1 MERENSAPEKAV
13 TGRARKGDSR
23 KPEKLPARL
32 KHGKSRQKR
41 QGKKG
46 FCVAFFRG
54 LPERGVRKFYLLKI
68 WTGRCFFCI
77 VVSTPSC
84 WPAPQEPRLPA
95 EPVFFQERSWIAS
108 FLLLMAST
116 AIMPCWKAV
125 TMLLEAARESFD
137 KAFLFSGDSDMI
149 AGVKAL
155 KNLAPHIHV
164 KAIIPF
170 GRSSIDL
177 ANNCHSQA
185 KIKRSHLEKNQ
196 LPREIPL
203 GGGKTLTKPQEWA

>member
-1 MERENSAPEKAV
+1 MAKDAKNVK
-13 TGRARKGDSR
+13 
-23 KPEKLPARL
+23 
-32 KHGKSRQKR
+32 
-41 QGKKG
+41 GKKG
-46 FCVAFFRG
+46 VLCRLFSGASGTGGAEILSFENMDGKVFFLYCCVD
-54 LPERGVRKFYLLKI
+54 PLLLACA
-68 WTGRCFFCI
+68 TGA
-77 VVSTPSC
+77 
-84 WPAPQEPRLPA
+84 PAPCGA
-95 EPVFFQERSWIAS
+95 GFFQERSWIAS